1 MMINKKDLA
10 INEDLINKNT
20 NGVGSGLVKV
30 TRIADIREKVMSN
43 PKLLDD
49 IGSAWRLFV
58 HLMFVSQG
66 SLIGTHDEIA
76 QLLSTNPKS
85 LSNWT
90 NTLVKHGIAKSQRKG
105 KGIEITLGKEHM
117 AIAEA
122 LVTEPKQSEPIQEE
136 QDPELKKL
144 IVLYKAAKETK
155 TRFHI
160 QSDLDITWKQ

>member
-1 MMINKKDLA
+1 MNENKTLDRNALLT
-10 INEDLINKNT
+10 EL
-20 NGVGSGLVKV
+20 
-30 TRIADIREKVMSN
+30 MSN
-43 PKLLDD
+43 HALLDD
-49 IGSAWRLFV
+49 IGSAWRLFF
-58 HLMFVSQG
+58 HLVFVEKG
-66 SLIGTHDEIA
+66 NLIGTHDEIA

-136 QDPELKKL
+136 QDPELKRL

-155 TRFHI
+155 TRI
-160 QSDLDITWKQ
+160 QLQTGMDITWKQ